1 MSLWTHVISSV
12 YEISMSI
19 TRFKLYGALIAE
31 LILLTEKTRLIEV
44 LRLLCSKQIMVN
56 MMVTSSKADN
66 ASVTLNS
73 HFKDCQ
79 RILKSVTQP
88 YPVTMLE
95 LAEVLEMGPEGRY
108 RWRSRWRI
116 KHVRTSPQMLLER
129 GNIPEFITYELGG
142 VQTPNAKSE
151 KFWATKIW
159 GVRMEGWQ
167 KRSAA
172 VIASTMNISWVVHQK
187 ITPGLQ

>member
-1 MSLWTHVISSV
+1 
-12 YEISMSI
+12 MSI

-108 RWRSRWRI
+108 R
-116 KHVRTSPQMLLER
+116 
-129 GNIPEFITYELGG
+129 
-142 VQTPNAKSE
+142 
-151 KFWATKIW
+151 
-159 GVRMEGWQ
+159 
-167 KRSAA
+167 
-172 VIASTMNISWVVHQK
+172 
-187 ITPGLQ
+187 